1 MGLEDFPPRYGM
13 YTDDT
18 NSTIALS
25 ESLIRCQGLNPYDC
39 ALNYSLF

>member
-18 NSTIALS
+18 NSTMALA
-25 ESLIRCQGLNPYDC
+25 ESLIRC
-39 ALNYSLF
+39 